1 MLTLTRKNKEAPKQ
15 KAAGPQG
22 ITARGGALMRIAARG
37 LALALLPLVAGFTY
51 LVLIREPAVSADY
64 NEQVAT
70 AYASQQASNIH
81 RMQQHLR
88 ARLQSAARSPLAQ
101 SAIVADGNAGAN
113 SELVEQAILDFFPE
127 VMSVRVLALG
137 DMGTA
142 ELASGSDGLRNHIEL
157 DLVRRTVEGNTPP
170 PESYRFEGRWMTSFA
185 EQVAHPRIEDQRG
198 VLLVTLDNEVLGQEL
213 AALQEGV
220 GRFALEQRIDSAGRV
235 DVVASSGSA
244 TGTASHRA
252 PVPDTP
258 WTVAFTPSAQLVDS
272 MSASGLPLLAV
283 LVVCVLAVAA
293 GLVLPLMLFRRTLAT
308 EVETVIGAADKKT
321 PLELSMPELVG
332 LAKQLR
338 RATLRAL
345 RPGATSSGPDPM
357 TPANLELP
365 ESGNLLFQRTGILV
379 EEGEGEEA
387 LLELDLDQQAEP
399 PRVASARDHGFPR
412 HIFRAY
418 DIRGLAETELT
429 NELIAAVGGAIG
441 TLAGEQQQQALAV
454 GCDGRESSER
464 IKTTLIRALLASG
477 RDVIDIGLV
486 STPMLYFA
494 THRLQCRSGVMVT
507 GSHNPPDYN
516 GLKIVIDRH
525 TIAAGGIT
533 DLLQRAAAGNFSKGN
548 GRVVKEN
555 VSTAYIDEIA
565 DDVAV
570 PVPLKVVVD
579 AGNGATSPVAASL
592 FEAIGCDVVPLYCK
606 VDPSFPNRSPDTSKE
621 ENLSDLIAAVLQH
634 EADLGVAFDGD
645 GDRVAVVT
653 PSGQV
658 VRTDVVMMLFARD
671 VVSRNPGADVVFD
684 VKCSRNLAQ
693 VISENGGRPVL
704 WKTGHAFM
712 KEKMLETGAL
722 LGGEFSGHIFFGERW
737 FGFDD
742 GLYAAARLAEILSTY
757 GESLDEA
764 IAGLPATV
772 NTPEILIP
780 VDEEYKFQLM
790 EAIVR
795 EADFPSGR
803 INTLDGLRVDFPAG
817 WGLVRASNTSAALTA
832 RFEADSEEELESIKQ
847 QFRDLID
854 RVDRSIELPF

>member
-1 MLTLTRKNKEAPKQ
+1 VSAQYTE
-15 KAAGPQG
+15 
-22 ITARGGALMRIAARG
+22 RIATAF
-37 LALALLPLVAGFTY
+37 AG
-51 LVLIREPAVSADY
+51 
-64 NEQVAT
+64 
-70 AYASQQASNIH
+70 QQASNIH
-81 RMQQHLR
+81 RMQQRIR

-101 SAIVADGNAGAN
+101 SAIVADADASAN
-113 SELVEQAILDFFPE
+113 VELVEQAILDYFPE
-127 VMSVRVLALG
+127 VLSLRVLALG

-142 ELASGSDGLRNHIEL
+142 ELASGSDGLRNNIEL
-157 DLVRRTVEGNTPP
+157 DLVRRTAEGNTPP
-170 PESYRFEGRWMTSFA
+170 PESYQFEGRWMTSFA
-185 EQVAHPRIEDQRG
+185 ERVAHPRIEDQRG
-198 VLLVTLDNEVLGQEL
+198 VLLVTLDNEVVSREL
-213 AALQEGV
+213 AALQGAA
-220 GRFALEQRIDSAGRV
+220 GRFALEQRIDSTGRV
-235 DVVASSGSA
+235 DVVAASGAA
-244 TGTASHRA
+244 TGGETHRA

-258 WTVAFTPSAQLVDS
+258 WTVAFTPSAELVEG
-272 MSASGLPLLAV
+272 MTASRFPLLGVMAV
-283 LVVCVLAVAA
+283 CALCLIA
-293 GLVLPLMLFRRTLAT
+293 GLALPLMLLRRTLAT
-308 EVETVIGAADKKT
+308 EVESIIAAADKKT

-332 LAKQLR
+332 IAKQLR
-338 RATLRAL
+338 RATLRTL
-345 RPGATSSGPDPM
+345 RPASVPGPEVAAPGQ
-357 TPANLELP
+357 ELA
-365 ESGNLLFQRTGILV
+365 ESGNPLFHRTGILV
-379 EEGEGEEA
+379 EEGEDEA
-387 LLELDLDQQAEP
+387 VLELDVDTAEQAAAP
-399 PRVASARDHGFPR
+399 QHGFPE

-418 DIRGLAETELT
+418 DIRGLADTELT
-429 NELIAAVGGAIG
+429 SELVTAVGGAIG
-441 TLAGEQQQQALAV
+441 TLAGEQDQQALVV

-464 IKTTLIRALLASG
+464 IKNTLVRALLASG

-507 GSHNPPDYN
+507 GSHNPPEYN

-533 DLLQRAAAGNFSKGN
+533 DILNRAVAGNFSKGS

-555 VSTAYIDEIA
+555 VTAAYIDEIA

-570 PVPLKVVVD
+570 PVPIKVVVD
-579 AGNGATSPVAASL
+579 AGNGATSPVAVPL

-606 VDPSFPNRSPDTSKE
+606 VDPSFPNRSPDTSRE

-634 EADLGVAFDGD
+634 QADLGVAFDGD

-653 PSGQV
+653 PSGEV
-658 VRTDVVMMLFARD
+658 VRTDVLMMLFARD

-764 IAGLPATV
+764 VAGLPATV

-780 VDEEYKFQLM
+780 VDEGYKFRLM
-790 EAIVR
+790 EAITR
-795 EADFPSGR
+795 QADFPNGR
-803 INTLDGLRVDFPAG
+803 LNTLDGLRVDFPSG

-854 RVDRSIELPF
+854 SVDPSLELPF